1 MLYLWIGFVSFV
13 QVFLV
18 ALQTRNS
25 AQSRLGAGFLTSLL
39 IGTTWLILVH
49 GMVAANFNMGL
60 SVTYVVSQAVGWLF
74 GTYAH
79 KRLFKKKPADDW

>member
-1 MLYLWIGFVSFV
+1 
-13 QVFLV
+13 
-18 ALQTRNS
+18 
-25 AQSRLGAGFLTSLL
+25 
-39 IGTTWLILVH
+39 
-49 GMVAANFNMGL
+49 MVAANFNMGL